1 MAVILQAEGTV
12 GRFYLPKEVE
22 TVLINKAYKFRI
34 CPTKKQEI
42 LLPKQSDAA
51 VSFSTIFFEA
61 IHADIVFEEPE
72 NDVNGF
78 MLRIVSR

>member
-34 CPTKKQEI
+34 CPTKNRKSYCQNNRMQ
-42 LLPKQSDAA
+42 PFRFQP
-51 VSFSTIFFEA
+51 FF
-61 IHADIVFEEPE
+61 
-72 NDVNGF
+72 
-78 MLRIVSR
+78 